1 MIVAF
6 GARPDR
12 GQRHH
17 VGEVQG
23 RDRRLADIGID
34 VARQAPKPGLDGVHA
49 LGDAGEIA
57 ALDDFLDEAQLL
69 VSGSRVFVP
78 DCDGGRH
85 IGLADRIGAELLE
98 RRVGIHRFV
107 VRVGI

>member
-34 VARQAPKPGLDGVHA
+34 VARQAPKPGLDGVHG
-49 LGDAGEIA
+49 LGDAGEVA
-57 ALDDFLDEAQLL
+57 ALDHLLDQAQLL
-69 VSGSRVFVP
+69 VGRAGVLVP
-78 DCDGGRH
+78 DRYGRRY
-85 IGLADRIGAELLE
+85 ICLANQVGTELLE